1 MTRYPRE
8 AGVIEFTP
16 DSLKNLP
23 DPPKFLIRTA
33 TPRDRLRVDDILI
46 EEGLRQHST
55 ADMRAEMLRG
65 LEANWSPEIF
75 AEYEGRIKAYWDA
88 LDQYDKIAEEHAK
101 NPDPKKKELPDFE
114 HPDQAAMEK
123 LTEEV
128 NAGWHPLRRMTAQIV
143 RFNRLTPD
151 ITASVLLK
159 GWRGLDVPYAR
170 EAGVVP
176 LETMWEVREAVSAI
190 ESENGGKVEGIGA
203 PGTAYVQLAAKC
215 AGMIFL
221 TEQEE
226 KNSASPSPSSET
238 PSTSKEAG
246 KDQADGSSTAKSS
259 PEIPAT

>member
-16 DSLKNLP
+16 GSLKNLP

-33 TPRDRLRVDDILI
+33 TARDRLRVDDIVI
-46 EEGLRQHST
+46 EEGLRRHSIE
-55 ADMRAEMLRG
+55 DMRAEMLRG
-65 LEANWSPEIF
+65 LKEGWSPELF

-88 LDQYDKIAEEHAK
+88 IDQYDKEVSATSEAGGEI
-101 NPDPKKKELPDFE
+101 PQFE

-128 NAGWHPLRRMTAQIV
+128 NAGWPPLRRMTAQIV
-143 RFNRLTPD
+143 HFNRLIPD

-176 LETMWEVREAVSAI
+176 LETMWDVRDALSALESEHGGAI
-190 ESENGGKVEGIGA
+190 EGVGA
-203 PGTAYVQLAAKC
+203 SGTAYVELAAKC

-226 KNSASPSPSSET
+226 KNSASPSPSSGT
-238 PSTSKEAG
+238 PSTSTGENGQAT
-246 KDQADGSSTAKSS
+246 ADGSSTAKNSTKTR
-259 PEIPAT
+259 AH